1 MIPTTI
7 GDLEDSTQNFIP
19 PQTYQI
25 TIGLSFFIVEKIKT
39 SRRFLRKLDPK
50 FDIDSSTFYEL
61 NKHTNPQEIHSF
73 LDPCRRGQD
82 VGLLSEAGCP
92 SVADPGSNIVA
103 LAHKENIKVV
113 PLVGPSSILLALMAS
128 GLNGQH
134 FSFHGY
140 LPIEKNEKLKKI
152 KFLEKNCK
160 NGSAQIFM
168 ETPFRNE
175 SLFSELVLNCNDNTM
190 LCVACNISTNEEFIK
205 TLSIFEWR
213 KNKPSL
219 NKKPTIFIMGFN

>member
-61 NKHTNPQEIHSF
+61 NKHTNPKEIHSF

-140 LPIEKNEKLKKI
+140 LPIEKNEKLKK
-152 KFLEKNCK
+152 N
-160 NGSAQIFM
+160 
-168 ETPFRNE
+168 
-175 SLFSELVLNCNDNTM
+175 
-190 LCVACNISTNEEFIK
+190 
-205 TLSIFEWR
+205 
-213 KNKPSL
+213 
-219 NKKPTIFIMGFN
+219 